1 MFYKEVLIV
10 SHRYMTYAP
19 EFLAILMGLVFRVPL
34 PRTVQKLNLSH
45 TLGLIFFKSPSLNPT
60 H

>member
-19 EFLAILMGLVFRVPL
+19 ELLAILMGLVFRVPL
-34 PRTVQKLNLSH
+34 PRTVQKINLSH
-45 TLGLIFFKSPSLNPT
+45 T
-60 H
+60 